1 MGRRTDRG
9 AGGGCGTIAVMNV
22 RSTPVASAGEELPG
36 RASRSRRAHVFFGV
50 VRRRLAPSSLFWRVF
65 AVNAALLIV
74 ATVVL
79 AVSPATVSF
88 PVKRNQALVLVLGLL
103 AILAANAVLLRIS
116 LAPLRD
122 LAKLMRRIDLLRP
135 GQRLDAEGALELRA
149 VVGTFNQMLDRLEF
163 ERRSSSTRVVGGLEE
178 ERRRIAAELHDE
190 VGQGLTALLLQLKD
204 VVEEAPSSL
213 EPRLAQAQALARA
226 NVDEVRRIAR
236 QLRPTVLDDLGLAY
250 ALRALVDVFDA
261 SAEIEFVRRIDV
273 DAVRLA
279 PAVELALYRIA
290 QEALT
295 NAVRHSAA
303 SRVTVGLETIEG
315 GSRVRLSVRD
325 DGRGMIYAA
334 DLESGGVR
342 GMRERALA
350 VEVELRIEAR
360 LGEGMSVVAT
370 GPVPA
375 A

>member
-1 MGRRTDRG
+1 
-9 AGGGCGTIAVMNV
+9 MNV
-22 RSTPVASAGEELPG
+22 RLTPSARAEEELPG
-36 RASRSRRAHVFFGV
+36 RATRSRRAHVLGV
-50 VRRRLAPSSLFWRVF
+50 VRRRLSPSSLFWRVF

-88 PVKRNQALVLVLGLL
+88 PVKRNQALVLALGLL

-135 GQRLDAEGALELRA
+135 GQRLDVEGARELRA

-163 ERRSSSTRVVGGLEE
+163 ERRSSSTRVVGSLEE

-213 EPRLAQAQALARA
+213 EPGLAQAQALARE
-226 NVDEVRRIAR
+226 NLDEVRRIAR

-250 ALRALVDVFDA
+250 ALQALVDVFDA

-273 DAVRLA
+273 DALRLA
-279 PAVELALYRIA
+279 MEVELALYRIA

-295 NAVRHSAA
+295 NAVHHSDA
-303 SRVTVGLETIEG
+303 SRVTVGLEMVER

-350 VEVELRIEAR
+350 VEVELGIETR
-360 LGEGMSVVAT
+360 PGEGMSVVAT
-370 GPVPA
+370 GPVQA